1 MYYSAHL
8 TYTHTSVMYVRKF
21 NNLDT
26 INKNDMYVIK
36 PGATN
41 VLFIGGCRSYAYS
54 IMFEELCKHNS
65 YLKNAQYGI
74 GAIAVHVIDMCKR
87 NKTPNL
93 TRVIED
99 ADIIICEQI
108 RHYKILNTSD
118 TCEQNIFNTFNIK
131 PTCKIINIPNLECF
145 HENTPESKM
154 QNVLRLVEHCKKYN
168 FEKLAKFID
177 ENSHII
183 DVLLVTC
190 NHPSTPL
197 FCQLMK
203 ELIEN
208 NFDVIIDHKL
218 MSVMQSVRIF
228 D

>member
-1 MYYSAHL
+1 MYYSAHR
-8 TYTHTSVMYVRKF
+8 TYTSAMYARKF
-21 NNLDT
+21 SNLDT
-26 INKNDMYVIK
+26 NNKNDMYVIK

-54 IMFEELCKHNS
+54 ILFEELCKHNS
-65 YLKNAQYGI
+65 YLQNAQYGI
-74 GAIAVHVIDMCKR
+74 AVVGVHTLQSINR
-87 NKTPNL
+87 GKTARLIN
-93 TRVIED
+93 VFEN

-108 RHYKILNTSD
+108 RNYHMLNTSKS
-118 TCEQNIFNTFNIK
+118 CEQNIFNNFNIK
-131 PTCKIINIPNLECF
+131 PHCKIINVPNLECVY
-145 HENTPESKM
+145 EDTPEIKM

-168 FEKLAKFID
+168 FQKLANYID

-183 DVLLVTC
+183 HLLLITC

-203 ELIEN
+203 ELIET
-208 NFDVIIDHKL
+208 NFEVAIDHEL
-218 MSVMQSVRIF
+218 MSVMQRVRIF